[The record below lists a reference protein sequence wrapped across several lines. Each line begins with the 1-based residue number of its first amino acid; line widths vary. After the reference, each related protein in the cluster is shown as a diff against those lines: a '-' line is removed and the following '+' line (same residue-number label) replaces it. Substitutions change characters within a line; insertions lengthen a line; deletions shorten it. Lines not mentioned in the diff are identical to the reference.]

1 MGRVQFLGPGACG
14 KNGWDRERQRG
25 KFKVGEWESMAVQ
38 VLWGRRNWD
47 LQPHC
52 PEAVGD
58 SADTLQ
64 PYISG
69 VGLPRVSELTLV
81 RDGEEGSQTQAWVH
95 FSAIGG
101 GEGAGLGE
109 SPGRLPYL
117 PPRLSPRLGSF
128 QNGWAAQALLHSQEE
143 IDCDMTDS
151 RINGGRLGMSHWL
164 GKSKQACPHAEP

>member
-1 MGRVQFLGPGACG
+1 
-14 KNGWDRERQRG
+14 
-25 KFKVGEWESMAVQ
+25 MAVQ
-38 VLWGRRNWD
+38 VSRGRRNWD

-64 PYISG
+64 PCISG

-101 GEGAGLGE
+101 GEGAGLRE

-151 RINGGRLGMSHWL
+151 RINGGGLGMSHWL